1 MHTRL
6 IQIDRKNLASPE
18 MQACIDEAAAI
29 LRGGGLVAMPTE
41 TVYGLATNAL
51 DEKAVAKIFTAKQR
65 PAWDPVIVHI
75 DSNTMLDEVTASR
88 PSLVDLL
95 IKNFWPGPLTLLLPK
110 SAAIPEMVTAGRP
123 LVGVR
128 MPADPVALAL
138 IRAAGVPLAAP
149 SANRFG
155 HTSPTL
161 AQHVIDDLN
170 GRIDCILD
178 AGPCQ
183 HGVESTVLD
192 PNQAPMLIY
201 RPGAITREQI
211 ETVTAE
217 AVELYREPE
226 QLSELPPDALPSP
239 GVGLRH
245 YAPSARLVLFETPL
259 AEMPEAI
266 ATIFNVE
273 HRKNSDAKI
282 GLLIPTELIPRL
294 TAILNAGAGSQIA
307 AEKITLRD
315 WGRWNELAELAVNLF
330 ASLRAL
336 DAEGCG
342 IIIAPVPPAESI
354 GAAIRDRMRKAA
366 SSAPIDRKN

>member
-1 MHTRL
+1 
-6 IQIDRKNLASPE
+6 
-18 MQACIDEAAAI
+18 MQARINEAAAV
-29 LRGGGLVAMPTE
+29 LHSGGLVAMPTE
-41 TVYGLATNAL
+41 TVYGLAANAL

-75 DSNTMLDEVTASR
+75 DSQKMLDEVTASR
-88 PSLVDLL
+88 PKALDQL
-95 IKNFWPGPLTLLLPK
+95 IKYFWPGPLTLLLSK
-110 SAAIPEMVTAGRP
+110 SAAVPGIVSAGRP

-170 GRIDCILD
+170 SRIDCILD

-192 PNQAPMLIY
+192 PNREPLLIY
-201 RPGAITREQI
+201 RPGAITLEQI
-211 ETVTAE
+211 ESATSATVA
-217 AVELYREPE
+217 YYYEPN
-226 QLSELPPDALPSP
+226 QLLELPPQALPSP

-245 YAPSARLVLFETPL
+245 YAPGARLVLFEAPL
-259 AEMPEAI
+259 EEMTDAI

-273 HRKNSDAKI
+273 RRKHRDAKI
-282 GLLIPTELIPRL
+282 GVLAPTELIPRL
-294 TAILNAGAGSQIA
+294 AILLFVSPIQSVDE
-307 AEKITLRD
+307 EKITLRD
-315 WGRWNELAELAVNLF
+315 WGRWHEPPELAVNLF
-330 ASLRAL
+330 ASMRAL

-342 IIIAPVPPAESI
+342 IIIAPVPPAEGI

-366 SSAPIDRKN
+366 STAPLDRPD

>member
-1 MHTRL
+1 ML
-6 IQIDRKNLASPE
+6 KIDRESLDSPE
-18 MQACIDEAAAI
+18 MEARIHEAASI

-41 TVYGLATNAL
+41 TVYGLAANAL
-51 DEKAVAKIFTAKQR
+51 DEMAVAKIFAAKQR

-75 DSNTMLDEVTASR
+75 DSEKMLGAVTAAR
-88 PSLVDLL
+88 PDAMGQL
-95 IKNFWPGPLTLLLPK
+95 ISNFWPGPLTMLLPK
-110 SAAIPEMVTAGRP
+110 SAAVPAIVTANRA

-161 AQHVIDDLN
+161 AQHVVDDLN

-178 AGPCQ
+178 AGPCR

-192 PNQAPMLIY
+192 PNQDPMLIY

-211 ETVTAE
+211 ATATGE
-217 AVELYREPE
+217 AVDFYREAEELSTEPPE
-226 QLSELPPDALPSP
+226 ALPSP

-245 YAPSARLVLFETPL
+245 YAPGARLVLFEAPL
-259 AEMPEAI
+259 EEMTEAI
-266 ATIFNVE
+266 ARMIDAEGRN
-273 HRKNSDAKI
+273 HRDARI
-282 GLLIPTELIPRL
+282 GLMAPTELIARL
-294 TAILNAGAGSQIA
+294 TVMLHAGAAGNLK

-315 WGRWNELAELAVNLF
+315 WGRWSEPAELAVNLF

-342 IIIAPVPPAESI
+342 IIIAPVPGAEGI

-366 SSAPIDRKN
+366 STAPIDRKN